1 MKSISTRQMIEMLS
15 ASKGATMVGMIA
27 VTDPCNGKPMKFCR
41 QTDAEKAAGTPKNS
55 NPFVDDDGVFHLV
68 KVQRGH
74 AMFNCRYNKAV
85 EKRVAQEINAERALV
100 GESPLEGDALTA
112 AIDERFR
119 KGENWQNAVL
129 RPDGTMT
136 PFAEHKTTGE
146 LYLRTMFYNL
156 VGDCVYI
163 DRRDGRIFKREDV
176 ADVLP
181 VKSENKNQGLEKENV
196 VRYNVWKM
204 EGVRALKM
212 DGELYRVRPYGES
225 EAEIVFEE
233 LNKRLADMDPPS
245 PPDIAE

>member
-1 MKSISTRQMIEMLS
+1 MKSISTRQMIELLS
-15 ASKGATMVGMIA
+15 EAKGAKMVGMIA

-41 QTDAEKAAGTPKNS
+41 QSGEEKVAGLQKFP
-55 NPFVDDDGVFHLV
+55 NPFIDDDGVFHLV

-146 LYLRTMFYNL
+146 LYLRTMFYSL

-163 DRRDGRIFKREDV
+163 DRRDGRIFRREDV
-176 ADVLP
+176 ADILP
-181 VKSENKNQGLEKENV
+181 VKSENKNQGLSQENV
-196 VRYNVWKM
+196 VRYNVWKLD
-204 EGVRALKM
+204 GVRALKF
-212 DGELYRVRPYGES
+212 DSELYRVRPVGEA

-233 LNKRLADMDPPS
+233 LNKRLADMEPPT
-245 PPDIAE
+245 PPDITE